1 MEFKVGD
8 VVRLQSGGPAMTI
21 QQVETRDYEE
31 DCEEIV
37 VSTWVENDYEEMISC
52 TLVESDSEEMVVC
65 AWTENNVQKSGY
77 FMPAAL
83 ELYEKSARRIG

>member
-8 VVRLQSGGPAMTI
+8 VVRLKSGGPAMTI

-37 VSTWVENDYEEMISC
+37 VSTWVEIDYEEMASC
-52 TLVESDSEEMVVC
+52 TLDDSNFEEMVVC
-65 AWTENNVQKSGY
+65 AWTENQVQKSGY
-77 FMPAAL
+77 FVPAAL
-83 ELYEKSARRIG
+83 ELYEKSAPRIS